1 MFLHSCRVFLYNRQ
15 TPCHNADLD
24 NRSNMSTFAHRQATV
39 LLCSCCYRMKI
50 STCVSGAALAAVA
63 VGELNAVVGASRVTW
78 VGQTLVDV
86 TFAALAYVACRTH
99 TLITSDAVHALAVV
113 EALGLVG
120 QGVGGRSAVVQV
132 NLTVDT
138 YRRQ

>member
-1 MFLHSCRVFLYNRQ
+1 
-15 TPCHNADLD
+15 
-24 NRSNMSTFAHRQATV
+24 
-39 LLCSCCYRMKI
+39 MKI